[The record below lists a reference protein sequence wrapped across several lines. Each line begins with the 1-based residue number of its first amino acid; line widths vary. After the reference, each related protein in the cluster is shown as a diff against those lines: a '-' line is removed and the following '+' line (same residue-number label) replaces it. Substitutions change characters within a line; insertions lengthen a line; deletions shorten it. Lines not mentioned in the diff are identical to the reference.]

1 MVSAVAG
8 LLSPTLKAKLEA
20 QEAERSALVSDC
32 AATDAPPVVSLLAR
46 LADSYAKL
54 VENLE
59 HVRLGYLARA
69 RTALKSLNRRSATP
83 P

>member
-1 MVSAVAG
+1 VA
-8 LLSPTLKAKLEA
+8 
-20 QEAERSALVSDC
+20 
-32 AATDAPPVVSLLAR
+32 SLLAR

-69 RTALKSLNRRSATP
+69 RTALKNLNRRSATP
-83 P
+83 RESGAVSDWINALPESRSTPLTREHGSTLAT